1 MRPSALHPA
10 PDERGFILVGVVTFM
25 LALTILGLSLFAL
38 SSYEAQFFV
47 ASATRE
53 QSLQNSES
61 GMELVKALISAP
73 GARLENAH
81 RAEGQ
86 MGITHAFA
94 YQWRSPLETD
104 TTSTGPVNW
113 DSTLVMVVAAKSGS
127 VERTLQARFIPGVVE
142 NPYQRLLTAG
152 QGISVNTSNSTNR
165 STMRLSGRV
174 WQPVTADADTAW
186 TEYVDW
192 NTGRP
197 IERGMPPTPLTD
209 VFVADYLPGAK
220 VPDSHLDEPDN
231 YKITFN
237 GLESSPTFFKSP
249 HSPSHADGDREYDE
263 YTFYTDAALDLDV
276 KGIAVWVIPEG
287 AFFKNVVK
295 VHAVDGTPSTL
306 VIVAEPNG
314 RDPAHPDRGIWFKG
328 GLDVTGENVVKVYL
342 VSRGDISIVHKNDEN
357 HEHDAH
363 KISIVAG
370 GVIEIGGTESG
381 DSFDLRYDPSSMDA
395 IADDLLAR
403 GALPQVAGGS
413 GANFVMARQSWLET
427 TPQ

>member
-1 MRPSALHPA
+1 MRSAALHPA

-61 GMELVKALISAP
+61 GMEVVKALLAAP

-94 YQWRSPLETD
+94 YQKRSPLDTD
-104 TTSTGPVNW
+104 TTSTGPINW
-113 DSTLVMVVAAKSGS
+113 DSTMVIVVAARSGG

-142 NPYQRLLTAG
+142 NPYQRLLAAG
-152 QGISVNTSNSTNR
+152 QGIAVNTQRSTDP

-186 TEYVDW
+186 TDYVNW

-197 IERGMPPTPLTD
+197 IERGTPPAPRTD
-209 VFVADYLPGAK
+209 VFVADYLPGA
-220 VPDSHLDEPDN
+220 VDPDDQLDEN
-231 YKITFN
+231 HKIRFIASAT
-237 GLESSPTFFKSP
+237 PTFFKSP
-249 HSPSHADGDREYDE
+249 SSPSSGDAAREY
-263 YTFYTDAALDLDV
+263 YTFYSDADLDLDV
-276 KGIAVWVIPEG
+276 KGVAVWVIPEG
-287 AFFKNVVK
+287 VCFKNEVK
-295 VHAVDGTPSTL
+295 VHAVNGTPSTL

-314 RDPAHPDRGIWFKG
+314 RDPAHPNRGIWFKG
-328 GLDVTGENVVKVYL
+328 GLDVSTDDDVKVYL
-342 VSRGDISIVHKNDEN
+342 VSRGDISIVHKNDED

-395 IADDLLAR
+395 LADDLLSR

-413 GANFVMARQSWLET
+413 GANFVMALQSWLET
-427 TPQ
+427 TPE